1 MRQRTENECQVPLFL
16 WVFFVLFCFSCV
28 YFCLFGVFLKVSNV
42 MAQTQHTVTQQGAA
56 HYLYWRFEN
65 QIAGAD
71 FFFVISIA

>member
-1 MRQRTENECQVPLFL
+1 MNVKSLFL
-16 WVFFVLFCFSCV
+16 WFFSGGFFLGGGWGLFVGWSVF
-28 YFCLFGVFLKVSNV
+28 KASNV
-42 MAQTQHTVTQQGAA
+42 MAQPQHAVTQQGTA